1 MRCADIEPTA
11 RYSPRDGPA
20 TVPLGLRSGLARGAT
35 FERRRNT
42 IRVAKEASRKPIVL
56 SRRTLGLL
64 LLAALLALVLL
75 VVLAPGVTFVASG
88 GLVLTPVLSF
98 PVRVLSEF
106 MPEANAIS
114 QLPRREMTGP
124 QPEGMSEEAR
134 G

>member
-1 MRCADIEPTA
+1 MRCADSEPTA
-11 RYSPRDGPA
+11 RNSPRDGPA
-20 TVPLGLRSGLARGAT
+20 TIPLGLRSGLARGAT
-35 FERRRNT
+35 YERRRNT
-42 IRVAKEASRKPIVL
+42 IRVAKDDGRTPIVL

-64 LLAALLALVLL
+64 LLAALLALALL
-75 VVLAPGVTFVASG
+75 VVLAPGVNFVASG
-88 GLVLTPVLSF
+88 GLMLALVLSF

-106 MPEANAIS
+106 MSEADAIS